1 MSILVL
7 ALVGALFG
15 APAMAETHIHV
26 QVSGAVKHPGTLT
39 LLVGARAAEAIA
51 GAGGPRK
58 DAALMA
64 VNLTRV
70 LADGDECHVPTRS
83 EAVPPPAAH
92 GKPHATSHGN
102 VRYHKSAG
110 HVVHLNS
117 ATQADLESLPG
128 VGPGTAVAILQ
139 LKARLGRFHSVD
151 DLREVRGF
159 GRKRLERVRSLLV
172 VD

>member
-1 MSILVL
+1 MSILAL

-15 APAMAETHIHV
+15 APAMQETHIHV

-58 DAALMA
+58 DAALLA

-70 LADGDECHVPTRS
+70 LSDGDECHVPTKT
-83 EAVPPPAAH
+83 EALPAPAAH
-92 GKPHATSHGN
+92 AKPHTT
-102 VRYHKSAG
+102 VRYHKG
-110 HVVHLNS
+110 GGRVVHLNS
-117 ATQADLESLPG
+117 ANQAELETLPG
-128 VGPGTAVAILQ
+128 VGPGTAAAILQ
-139 LKARLGRFHSVD
+139 LKGRLGRFHSVD

-159 GRKRLERVRSLLV
+159 GKKRLDRVRPLLV